1 MRKAVVIANVLTAH
15 ADYLVS
21 IKTWDEDQMKRLPTH
36 QDELAPLLGIAE
48 RLNETLKPVPPA
60 PAFKTRLR
68 QELLASAARR
78 AEERGIAK
86 RVPFLRRKEVVIGVA
101 AAIGSVLSVAGIV
114 VALLWRQ
121 RSVARAPHAP

>member
-1 MRKAVVIANVLTAH
+1 MREAVIANVLTAH

-36 QDELAPLLGIAE
+36 QVELEPLLGIAE
-48 RLNETLKPVPPA
+48 RLNEALKPITPA

-78 AEERGIAK
+78 IEERGIAK

-101 AAIGSVLSVAGIV
+101 AAIGSALSIAGIV

-121 RSVARAPHAP
+121 RSMARASQAT

>member
-1 MRKAVVIANVLTAH
+1 MREAVTANVLTAH

-36 QDELAPLLGIAE
+36 QVELEPLLGIAE
-48 RLNETLKPVPPA
+48 RLNEALKPVTPA

-68 QELLASAARR
+68 QELLAEAERH
-78 AEERGIAK
+78 AEERGIVK

-121 RSVARAPHAP
+121 RSVARAPHAT

>member
-1 MRKAVVIANVLTAH
+1 MREAMIASVLTAH

-21 IKTWDEDQMKRLPTH
+21 IKTWDEYQMKRLPTH

-48 RLNETLKPVPPA
+48 RLNETLKPVTPA
-60 PAFKTRLR
+60 PAFKTSLR

-101 AAIGSVLSVAGIV
+101 AAIGSVLSVAGIL

-121 RSVARAPHAP
+121 RSIARAPHAS

>member
-1 MRKAVVIANVLTAH
+1 MREAMIASVLTAH
-15 ADYLVS
+15 ADYLIS

-48 RLNETLKPVPPA
+48 RLNETLKPVTPA

-68 QELLASAARR
+68 QELLASAAQR
-78 AEERGIAK
+78 AEERGIVK
-86 RVPFLRRKEVVIGVA
+86 QVPFLRRKEVVIGVA
-101 AAIGSVLSVAGIV
+101 AAIGSVLSVVGIV

-121 RSVARAPHAP
+121 RSIARAPHAP

>member
-1 MRKAVVIANVLTAH
+1 MIASVLTAH
-15 ADYLVS
+15 ADYLIS

-48 RLNETLKPVPPA
+48 RLNETLKPVTPA

-68 QELLASAARR
+68 QELLASAAQR
-78 AEERGIAK
+78 AEERGIVK
-86 RVPFLRRKEVVIGVA
+86 QVPFLRRKEVVIGVA
-101 AAIGSVLSVAGIV
+101 AAIGSVLSVVGIV

-121 RSVARAPHAP
+121 RSIARAPHAP